1 MKKLL
6 VFFSI
11 FGITTLPA
19 MAYTDECVKNRQT
32 DGFLAFK
39 YSKLPDSCKTPLRA
53 EFNKPFTEQHKF
65 TCNYESYT
73 CSVGDLP
80 ENCAPCA
87 MDVLITEQRRNDF
100 ATAYGQIA
108 CDAKNNDI
116 HTLILDVSEA
126 EKTQWI
132 DQACKQIFGQNNS
145 ATINAANTATSA
157 ETMTISGTILDENS
171 EPVIGAHVIPEKTTE
186 IGTTTDLN
194 GSFKMDN
201 FPADQQIT
209 ISYMGYE
216 TTTVSPSTKLSIKL
230 KPTVITLNEVNITA
244 SNIGRNCITSNQ
256 KPSNATAA
264 TWQMVGEQTKC
275 VASACEC
282 GYDLKNGICNK
293 GTKCISVPE
302 HATKTQRYCNGQYEA
317 CRVLECKEG
326 WKPDE
331 NGDACIEKLKSC
343 TADQQKQHP
352 NAVETGIDEKEQCI
366 ATECKCGYE
375 VKSGKCVTITDTAC
389 TSNTKPKLPKNAVAA
404 TKACG
409 DNGKTYCKITKCADN
424 YKLNETTNK
433 CEKLSGETCT
443 HDDPN
448 VKTAKYEMVNNKL
461 TCVIKKCND
470 GYLPDNNGTKCE
482 VSEGP
487 CSESQV
493 KAIENATAGEL
504 KKGKCYATACAS
516 GFEVSKGACISIGGD
531 CADKP
536 ENAKKAHREFDTASN
551 SEVCIIDECKSGY
564 SVSDDKKSCTENP
577 KAKLSKED
585 SEKQIAELRENA
597 QKMKDKEQSTENK
610 LLGAVGMGATGI
622 GLMQTMS
629 ASAEQSADEDAEQD
643 MKAYLA
649 TMHCNYGGG
658 KNIVG
663 GEMAVELPGGN
674 ELTPLYAEYLQLASD
689 LKIRKTALDMRP
701 GIESEVVFDK
711 TQTGLYDDI
720 ATGKTG
726 GAYTSLARA
735 LSDETSADAVAWA
748 QQKADTADKKK
759 TGLIIAGT
767 GAVASLAGNLAI
779 NSGKNKQDKTD
790 EILAKYEPLKQIFQ
804 QVEQEQ
810 RSLPVKKCSEFTGTT
825 GSGTAPNCTCTNEN
839 AYFNM
844 EQGCV
849 DCTNGYT
856 VNINKDACECTPPR
870 VKSNG
875 QCIEKAQEC
884 NYTGLVKNPTSA
896 DCTCAQYAVADSQNI
911 CDCDYNNGFTED
923 NAQCVCSTAENKEI
937 KDNKCVCKTGY
948 QDLDN
953 NGTCEEIATILT
965 KDDVIAEINIKADT
979 TFASG
984 SAKISNNKAE
994 AFLDDFNNK
1003 LSEQSDLLKNN
1014 DYCVKI
1020 TGHTDRTQFKEDST
1034 WNNPR
1039 LSLARANAVKNVLIK
1054 NNTIPAANIQT
1065 SGAGETECPKA
1076 TYPQPNDESCRRVNV
1091 QVVAGKCK

>member
-11 FGITTLPA
+11 FGIGILPL
-19 MAYTDECVKNRQT
+19 MAKGANCRDTSNLLEKYCKSGHGSFGGDCCASNSNRKIQFACNFYKDGVDVTQIKNDVKDLCGLSSVNNVSLYQS
-32 DGFLAFK
+32 LAGG
-39 YSKLPDSCKTPLRA
+39 KLIEYNGS
-53 EFNKPFTEQHKF
+53 
-65 TCNYESYT
+65 
-73 CSVGDLP
+73 
-80 ENCAPCA
+80 
-87 MDVLITEQRRNDF
+87 
-100 ATAYGQIA
+100 
-108 CDAKNNDI
+108 
-116 HTLILDVSEA
+116 
-126 EKTQWI
+126 
-132 DQACKQIFGQNNS
+132 NNS
-145 ATINAANTATSA
+145 VAK
-157 ETMTISGTILDENS
+157 TMTISGTIVDENN
-171 EPVIGAHVIPEKTTE
+171 EPAIGATVVPENTTG
-186 IGTTTDLN
+186 IGTITNTE
-194 GSFKMDN
+194 GFFIMEN
-201 FPADQQIT
+201 FPADKKIK
-209 ISYMGYE
+209 ISYVGYK
-216 TTTVSPSTKLSIKL
+216 TQTLSPGTKLNIKLEVDSLALDDVVVTSPGIQEGTDCMNSTKV
-230 KPTVITLNEVNITA
+230 PE
-244 SNIGRNCITSNQ
+244 
-256 KPSNATAA
+256 NATTAVWKKSGTNNICYA
-264 TWQMVGEQTKC
+264 TKC
-275 VASACEC
+275 TC
-282 GYDLKNGICNK
+282 GYDAVDGKCTT
-293 GTKCISVPE
+293 GTKCISVPK

-317 CRVLECKEG
+317 CRVQECKEG

-343 TADQQKQHP
+343 TADQQKLHP
-352 NAVETGIDEKEQCI
+352 NAAETGVDENEQCI

-375 VKSGKCVTITDTAC
+375 VQSGKCAAIADTAC

-443 HDDPN
+443 HNDPN

-516 GFEVSKGACISIGGD
+516 GFEVSKGACISIEGD

-629 ASAEQSADEDAEQD
+629 ASAEQTADEDAERD

-663 GEMAVELPGGN
+663 GETGVELPGGN
-674 ELTPLYAEYLQLASD
+674 ELTPLYAEYVQLASD
-689 LKIRKTALDMRP
+689 LKIRKTALDMLP

-711 TQTGLYDDI
+711 AQTGLYDDVAI
-720 ATGKTG
+720 GKTG

-735 LSDETSADAVAWA
+735 LSDETSADAAAWA
-748 QQKADTADKKK
+748 AQKAETADKKK
-759 TGLIIAGT
+759 TGLIVAGV
-767 GAVASLAGNLAI
+767 GALGSLAGNLAI

-804 QVEQEQ
+804 QAEQEQ
-810 RSLPVKKCSEFTGTT
+810 SSLPAKKCSEFTGTT
-825 GSGTAPNCTCTNEN
+825 GSGTAPNCTCTSAS

-844 EQGCV
+844 ELGCV
-849 DCTNGYT
+849 ECTDGYT
-856 VNINKDACECTPPR
+856 VNANKNACECVSPR
-870 VKSNG
+870 VESDGK
-875 QCIEKAQEC
+875 CVEKAAEC
-884 NYTGLVKNPTSA
+884 KYTGLVQNPTSA
-896 DCTCAQYAVADSQNI
+896 DCTCAQYAVADSQNV
-911 CDCDYNNGFTED
+911 CDCDYANGFTEN
-923 NAQCVCSTAENKEI
+923 NAQCICSADENKEI
-937 KDNKCVCKTGY
+937 KDGKCVCKTGY
-948 QDLDN
+948 QDLDK
-953 NGTCEEIATILT
+953 NGTCEEITAVIANPLA
-965 KDDVIAEINIKADT
+965 DGDVITEIDIRADT

-984 SAKISNNKAE
+984 SAKITSAKAQS
-994 AFLDDFNNK
+994 FLDDFNRK
-1003 LSEQSDLLKNN
+1003 LSAQRDLLKNN

-1020 TGHTDRTQFKEDST
+1020 TGHTDRTQFRSGSGWD
-1034 WNNPR
+1034 NNR
-1039 LSLARANAVKNVLIK
+1039 LSLARADAIKTVLTKND
-1054 NNTIPAANIQT
+1054 TIPAANIKT

-1076 TYPQPNDESCRRVNV
+1076 TYPQPNDERCRRVNV
-1091 QVVAGKCK
+1091 QVVNGKCK